1 MHNYFNMILENLGPV
16 FMSVH
21 NYSTMSQLGIEIVC
35 ALIAYVLGSI
45 PSAIWVGRKFYGIDV
60 REHGSGNAGA
70 TNVFRVLGK
79 GPGTVV
85 LLMDIIKG
93 FLSVIMAYEMGCYFA
108 EMGWQSSQLTYFF
121 PVVFGVLSV
130 VGHMLPVFEKFKGG
144 KGVATLFGVI
154 IALDPR
160 VAGMALLVFVVVNI
174 ITGYVSVGS
183 LMAGLSI
190 PLLFLQGFDYRDSS
204 IVVFS
209 ISVGL
214 LIIYTHRKNIKRLI
228 AGEETKSR
236 LLAKKS
242 K

>member
-1 MHNYFNMILENLGPV
+1 MLLESLGR
-16 FMSVH
+16 
-21 NYSTMSQLGIEIVC
+21 TGIEVIC
-35 ALIAYVLGSI
+35 ALLAYLMGSI
-45 PSAIWVGRKFYGIDV
+45 PSAIWVGRRFYGIDV

-93 FLSVIMAYEMGCYFA
+93 FLSVLLAYEMGRYFA
-108 EMGWQSSQLTYFF
+108 EIGWQSAQMTFFF

-130 VGHMLPVFEKFKGG
+130 VGHMLPIFAKFKGG

-160 VAGMALLVFVVVNI
+160 VAGLGLLIFVLVNV

-190 PLLFLQGFDYRDSS
+190 PFWFLQVFEYRGDPS

-209 ISVGL
+209 VSVGI
-214 LIIYTHRKNIKRLI
+214 LIVYTHRKNIKRLM

-236 LLAKKS
+236 ILVKRQK
-242 K
+242 

>member
-1 MHNYFNMILENLGPV
+1 MW
-16 FMSVH
+16 
-21 NYSTMSQLGIEIVC
+21 IEIVC
-35 ALIAYVLGSI
+35 ALMAYLIGSI

-93 FLSVIMAYEMGCYFA
+93 FLSVMLAYQMGYYFA
-108 EMGWQSSQLTYFF
+108 EQGTQSSQMTGFF
-121 PVVFGVLSV
+121 PVAFGVLSV
-130 VGHMLPVFEKFKGG
+130 VGHMLPIFAKFKGG

-160 VAGMALLVFVVVNI
+160 VAGLALLVFVVVNI
-174 ITGYVSVGS
+174 VTGYVSVGS

-190 PLLFLQGFDYRDSS
+190 PVLFLQVFGYRDVSL
-204 IVVFS
+204 VVFS
-209 ISVGL
+209 VSVGI
-214 LIIYTHRKNIKRLI
+214 LIVYTHRKNIRRLM

-236 LLAKKS
+236 ILVRKQK
-242 K
+242 

>member
-1 MHNYFNMILENLGPV
+1 MW
-16 FMSVH
+16 
-21 NYSTMSQLGIEIVC
+21 IEIVC
-35 ALIAYVLGSI
+35 ALMAYLIGSI
-45 PSAIWVGRKFYGIDV
+45 PSSIWVGRKFYGIDV

-93 FLSVIMAYEMGCYFA
+93 FLSVMLAYQMGYYFA
-108 EMGWQSSQLTYFF
+108 EQGTQSSQMTGFF
-121 PVVFGVLSV
+121 PVAFGVLSV
-130 VGHMLPVFEKFKGG
+130 VGHMLPIFAKFKGG

-160 VAGMALLVFVVVNI
+160 VAGLALLVFVVVNI
-174 ITGYVSVGS
+174 VTGYVSVGS

-190 PLLFLQGFDYRDSS
+190 PVLFLQVFGYRDVSL
-204 IVVFS
+204 IVFS
-209 ISVGL
+209 VSVGI
-214 LIIYTHRKNIKRLI
+214 LIVYTHRKNIRRLM

-236 LLAKKS
+236 ILVRKQK
-242 K
+242 

>member
-1 MHNYFNMILENLGPV
+1 MAY
-16 FMSVH
+16 
-21 NYSTMSQLGIEIVC
+21 
-35 ALIAYVLGSI
+35 LIGSI
-45 PSAIWVGRKFYGIDV
+45 PSAIWVGRKFYAIDV

-93 FLSVIMAYEMGCYFA
+93 FLSVILAYQMGYYFA
-108 EMGWQSSQLTYFF
+108 EPGTQSSQMTGFF
-121 PVVFGVLSV
+121 PVAFGVLSV
-130 VGHMLPVFEKFKGG
+130 VGHMLPIFAKFKGG

-160 VAGMALLVFVVVNI
+160 VAGLALLVFVVVNI
-174 ITGYVSVGS
+174 VTGYVSVGS

-190 PLLFLQGFDYRDSS
+190 PVLFLQVFGYRDVSL
-204 IVVFS
+204 IVFS
-209 ISVGL
+209 VSVGI
-214 LIIYTHRKNIKRLI
+214 LIVYTHRKNIRRLM

-236 LLAKKS
+236 ILVRKQK
-242 K
+242 

>member
-1 MHNYFNMILENLGPV
+1 MLLEILGQ
-16 FMSVH
+16 S
-21 NYSTMSQLGIEIVC
+21 GIEIVGG
-35 ALIAYVLGSI
+35 LIAYLLGSV

-93 FLSVIMAYEMGCYFA
+93 FLSVILAYEMGRYFVGK
-108 EMGWQSSQLTYFF
+108 GWQSSEMTGFF

-130 VGHMLPVFEKFKGG
+130 VGHMLPIFAKFKGG

-160 VAGMALLVFVVVNI
+160 VAGLGLLIFVVVNI
-174 ITGYVSVGS
+174 LTGYVSVGS

-190 PLLFLQGFDYRDSS
+190 PFLFLQVFGYQGDPS

-209 ISVGL
+209 VSVGI
-214 LIIYTHRKNIKRLI
+214 LIVYTHRKNIKRLM

-236 LLAKKS
+236 LLAKKV

>member
-1 MHNYFNMILENLGPV
+1 MLLESLGR
-16 FMSVH
+16 
-21 NYSTMSQLGIEIVC
+21 TGIEVVC
-35 ALIAYVLGSI
+35 ALLAYLMGSI
-45 PSAIWVGRKFYGIDV
+45 PSAIWVGRRFYGIDV

-93 FLSVIMAYEMGCYFA
+93 FLSVLLAYEMGRYFA
-108 EMGWQSSQLTYFF
+108 EIGWQSAQMTFFF

-130 VGHMLPVFEKFKGG
+130 VGHMLPIFAKFKGG

-160 VAGMALLVFVVVNI
+160 VAGLGLLIFVLVNV

-190 PLLFLQGFDYRDSS
+190 PFWFLQVFEYRGDPS

-209 ISVGL
+209 VSVGI
-214 LIIYTHRKNIKRLI
+214 LIVYTHRKNIKRLM

-236 LLAKKS
+236 ILVKRQK
-242 K
+242 

>member
-1 MHNYFNMILENLGPV
+1 MAY
-16 FMSVH
+16 
-21 NYSTMSQLGIEIVC
+21 
-35 ALIAYVLGSI
+35 LIGSI

-85 LLMDIIKG
+85 LLMDIVKG
-93 FLSVIMAYEMGCYFA
+93 FLSVILAYQMGYYFA
-108 EMGWQSSQLTYFF
+108 EAGAQSSQMTGFF
-121 PVVFGVLSV
+121 PVAFGVLSV
-130 VGHMLPVFEKFKGG
+130 VGHMLPIFAKFKGG

-160 VAGMALLVFVVVNI
+160 VAGLALLVFVVVNI
-174 ITGYVSVGS
+174 VTGYVSVGS

-190 PLLFLQGFDYRDSS
+190 PVLFLQVFGYRDVSL
-204 IVVFS
+204 IVFS
-209 ISVGL
+209 VSVGI
-214 LIIYTHRKNIKRLI
+214 LIVYTHRKNIRRLM

-236 LLAKKS
+236 ILVRKQK
-242 K
+242 

>member
-1 MHNYFNMILENLGPV
+1 MW
-16 FMSVH
+16 
-21 NYSTMSQLGIEIVC
+21 IEIVC
-35 ALIAYVLGSI
+35 ALMAYLIGSI
-45 PSAIWVGRKFYGIDV
+45 PSAIWVGRKFYAIDV

-93 FLSVIMAYEMGCYFA
+93 FLSVMLAYQMGYYFA
-108 EMGWQSSQLTYFF
+108 EQGTQSSQMTGFF
-121 PVVFGVLSV
+121 PVAFGVLSV
-130 VGHMLPVFEKFKGG
+130 VGHMLPIFAKFKGG

-160 VAGMALLVFVVVNI
+160 VAGLALLVFVVVNI
-174 ITGYVSVGS
+174 VTGYVSVGS

-190 PLLFLQGFDYRDSS
+190 PVLFLQVFGYRDVSL
-204 IVVFS
+204 IVFS
-209 ISVGL
+209 VSVGI
-214 LIIYTHRKNIKRLI
+214 LIVYTHRKNIRRLM

-236 LLAKKS
+236 ILVRKQK
-242 K
+242 

>member
-1 MHNYFNMILENLGPV
+1 MLLESLGK
-16 FMSVH
+16 S
-21 NYSTMSQLGIEIVC
+21 GIEIIC
-35 ALIAYVLGSI
+35 ALMAYLLGSI

-85 LLMDIIKG
+85 LLMDIVKG
-93 FLSVIMAYEMGCYFA
+93 YLAVVLAYMMEHHLYLEGIPNA
-108 EMGWQSSQLTYFF
+108 SNSWFF

-130 VGHMLPVFEKFKGG
+130 IGHMLPVFAKFEGG
-144 KGVATLFGVI
+144 KGVATLFGII

-160 VAGMALLVFVVVNI
+160 VAGLALLVFVLVNI
-174 ITGYVSVGS
+174 VTGYVSVGS

-190 PLLFLQGFDYRDSS
+190 PVLFLQVFGYRDMS
-204 IVVFS
+204 IVVFGV
-209 ISVGL
+209 SVGV
-214 LIIYTHRKNIKRLI
+214 LIVYTHRKNIKRLL

-236 LLAKKS
+236 ILVKKQ

>member
-1 MHNYFNMILENLGPV
+1 MW
-16 FMSVH
+16 
-21 NYSTMSQLGIEIVC
+21 IEIVC
-35 ALIAYVLGSI
+35 ALMAYLIGSI

-93 FLSVIMAYEMGCYFA
+93 FLSVMLAYQMGYYFA
-108 EMGWQSSQLTYFF
+108 EQGTQSSQMTGFF
-121 PVVFGVLSV
+121 PVAFGVLSV
-130 VGHMLPVFEKFKGG
+130 VGHMLPIFAKFKGG

-160 VAGMALLVFVVVNI
+160 VAGLGLLVFVVVNI
-174 ITGYVSVGS
+174 VTGYVSVGS

-190 PLLFLQGFDYRDSS
+190 PVLFLQVFGYRDVSL
-204 IVVFS
+204 VVFS
-209 ISVGL
+209 VSVGI
-214 LIIYTHRKNIKRLI
+214 LIVYTHRKNIRRLM

-236 LLAKKS
+236 ILVRKQK
-242 K
+242 

>member
-1 MHNYFNMILENLGPV
+1 MAY
-16 FMSVH
+16 
-21 NYSTMSQLGIEIVC
+21 
-35 ALIAYVLGSI
+35 LIGSI

-93 FLSVIMAYEMGCYFA
+93 FLSVILAYQMGYYFA
-108 EMGWQSSQLTYFF
+108 EQGTQSSQMTGFF
-121 PVVFGVLSV
+121 PVAFGVLSV
-130 VGHMLPVFEKFKGG
+130 VGHMLPIFAKFKGG

-160 VAGMALLVFVVVNI
+160 VAGLALLVFVVVNI
-174 ITGYVSVGS
+174 VTGYVSVGS

-190 PLLFLQGFDYRDSS
+190 PVLFLQVFGYRDVSL
-204 IVVFS
+204 IVFS
-209 ISVGL
+209 VSVGI
-214 LIIYTHRKNIKRLI
+214 LIVYTHRKNIRRLM

-236 LLAKKS
+236 ILVRKQK
-242 K
+242 

>member
-1 MHNYFNMILENLGPV
+1 ME
-16 FMSVH
+16 
-21 NYSTMSQLGIEIVC
+21 
-35 ALIAYVLGSI
+35 
-45 PSAIWVGRKFYGIDV
+45 
-60 REHGSGNAGA
+60 
-70 TNVFRVLGK
+70 
-79 GPGTVV
+79 
-85 LLMDIIKG
+85 IIKG
-93 FLSVIMAYEMGCYFA
+93 FVSVIVAYEMCRYFVGK
-108 EMGWQSSQLTYFF
+108 GWQSSQVTGFF

-190 PLLFLQGFDYRDSS
+190 PVLFLQVFGYRDMS
-204 IVVFS
+204 IVVFGV
-209 ISVGL
+209 SVGV
-214 LIIYTHRKNIKRLI
+214 LIVYTHRKNIKRLM

-236 LLAKKS
+236 ILVKKQ

>member
-1 MHNYFNMILENLGPV
+1 MLLESLGK
-16 FMSVH
+16 S
-21 NYSTMSQLGIEIVC
+21 GIEIIC
-35 ALIAYVLGSI
+35 AFLAYLLGSI

-85 LLMDIIKG
+85 LLMDIVKG
-93 FLSVIMAYEMGCYFA
+93 YLAVVLAYMMEKHLYSEEISNA
-108 EMGWQSSQLTYFF
+108 SNSWFF

-130 VGHMLPVFEKFKGG
+130 IGHMLPVFAKFKGG
-144 KGVATLFGVI
+144 KGVATLFGII

-160 VAGMALLVFVVVNI
+160 VAGLALLVFVLVNI
-174 ITGYVSVGS
+174 VTGYVSVGS

-190 PLLFLQGFDYRDSS
+190 PVLFLQVFGYRDMS
-204 IVVFS
+204 IVVFGV
-209 ISVGL
+209 SVGV
-214 LIIYTHRKNIKRLI
+214 LIVYTHRKNIKRLL

-236 LLAKKS
+236 ILVKKQ

>member
-1 MHNYFNMILENLGPV
+1 MLLESLGK
-16 FMSVH
+16 S
-21 NYSTMSQLGIEIVC
+21 GIEIIC
-35 ALIAYVLGSI
+35 ALMAYLLGSI

-85 LLMDIIKG
+85 LLMDIVKG
-93 FLSVIMAYEMGCYFA
+93 YLAVVLAYMMEKHLYSEEISNA
-108 EMGWQSSQLTYFF
+108 SNSWFF
-121 PVVFGVLSV
+121 PVFFGVLSV
-130 VGHMLPVFEKFKGG
+130 IGHMLPVFAKFKGG
-144 KGVATLFGVI
+144 KGVATFFGII

-160 VAGMALLVFVVVNI
+160 VAGLALLVFVLVNI
-174 ITGYVSVGS
+174 VTGYVSVGS

-190 PLLFLQGFDYRDSS
+190 PVLFLQVFGYRDMS
-204 IVVFS
+204 IVVFGV
-209 ISVGL
+209 SVGV
-214 LIIYTHRKNIKRLI
+214 LIVYTHRKNIKRLM

-236 LLAKKS
+236 ILVKKQ

>member
-1 MHNYFNMILENLGPV
+1 MAY
-16 FMSVH
+16 
-21 NYSTMSQLGIEIVC
+21 
-35 ALIAYVLGSI
+35 LIGSI

-93 FLSVIMAYEMGCYFA
+93 FLSVMLAYQMGYYFA
-108 EMGWQSSQLTYFF
+108 EQGTQSSQMTGFF
-121 PVVFGVLSV
+121 PVAFGVLSV
-130 VGHMLPVFEKFKGG
+130 VGHMLPIFAKFKGG

-160 VAGMALLVFVVVNI
+160 VAGLGLLVFVVVNI
-174 ITGYVSVGS
+174 VTGYVSVGS

-190 PLLFLQGFDYRDSS
+190 PVLFLQVFGYRDVSL
-204 IVVFS
+204 IVFS
-209 ISVGL
+209 VSVGIL
-214 LIIYTHRKNIKRLI
+214 VVYTHRKNIRRLM

-236 LLAKKS
+236 ILVRKQK
-242 K
+242 

>member
-1 MHNYFNMILENLGPV
+1 MW
-16 FMSVH
+16 
-21 NYSTMSQLGIEIVC
+21 IEIVC
-35 ALIAYVLGSI
+35 ALMAYLIGSI

-93 FLSVIMAYEMGCYFA
+93 FLSVMLAYQMGYYFA
-108 EMGWQSSQLTYFF
+108 EQGMQSSQMTGFF
-121 PVVFGVLSV
+121 PVAFGVLSV
-130 VGHMLPVFEKFKGG
+130 VGHMLPIFAKFKGG

-160 VAGMALLVFVVVNI
+160 VAGLGLLVFVIVNI

-190 PLLFLQGFDYRDSS
+190 PVLFLQVFGYRDVSL
-204 IVVFS
+204 VVFS
-209 ISVGL
+209 VSVGI
-214 LIIYTHRKNIKRLI
+214 LIVYTHRKNIRRLM

-236 LLAKKS
+236 ILVRKQK
-242 K
+242 

>member
-1 MHNYFNMILENLGPV
+1 MAY
-16 FMSVH
+16 
-21 NYSTMSQLGIEIVC
+21 
-35 ALIAYVLGSI
+35 LIGSI

-93 FLSVIMAYEMGCYFA
+93 FLSVMLAYQMGYYFA
-108 EMGWQSSQLTYFF
+108 EQGTQSSQMTGFF
-121 PVVFGVLSV
+121 PVAFGVLSV
-130 VGHMLPVFEKFKGG
+130 VGHMLPIFAKFKGG

-154 IALDPR
+154 IALDPS
-160 VAGMALLVFVVVNI
+160 VAGLALLVFVVVNI
-174 ITGYVSVGS
+174 VTGYVSVGS

-190 PLLFLQGFDYRDSS
+190 PVLFLQVFGYRDVSL
-204 IVVFS
+204 IVFS
-209 ISVGL
+209 VSVGI
-214 LIIYTHRKNIKRLI
+214 LIVYTHRKNIRRLM

-236 LLAKKS
+236 ILVRKQK
-242 K
+242 

>member
-1 MHNYFNMILENLGPV
+1 MAY
-16 FMSVH
+16 
-21 NYSTMSQLGIEIVC
+21 
-35 ALIAYVLGSI
+35 LIGSI

-93 FLSVIMAYEMGCYFA
+93 FLSVILAYQMGYYFA
-108 EMGWQSSQLTYFF
+108 EAGTHSSQMTGFF

-130 VGHMLPVFEKFKGG
+130 VGHMLPIFAKFKGG

-160 VAGMALLVFVVVNI
+160 VAGLALLVFVVVNI
-174 ITGYVSVGS
+174 VTGYVSVGS

-190 PLLFLQGFDYRDSS
+190 PVLFLQVFGYRDVSL
-204 IVVFS
+204 IVFS
-209 ISVGL
+209 VSVGI
-214 LIIYTHRKNIKRLI
+214 LIVYTHRKNIRRLM

-236 LLAKKS
+236 ILVRKQK
-242 K
+242 

>member
-1 MHNYFNMILENLGPV
+1 MLLESLGK
-16 FMSVH
+16 S
-21 NYSTMSQLGIEIVC
+21 GIEIIC
-35 ALIAYVLGSI
+35 ALMAYLLGSI

-85 LLMDIIKG
+85 LLMDIVKG
-93 FLSVIMAYEMGCYFA
+93 YLAVVLAYMMEHHLYSEGIPNA
-108 EMGWQSSQLTYFF
+108 SNSWFF

-130 VGHMLPVFEKFKGG
+130 IGHMLPVFAKFKGG
-144 KGVATLFGVI
+144 KGVATLFGII

-160 VAGMALLVFVVVNI
+160 VAGLALLVFVLVNI
-174 ITGYVSVGS
+174 VTGYVSVGS

-190 PLLFLQGFDYRDSS
+190 PVLFLQVFGYRDMS
-204 IVVFS
+204 IVVFGV
-209 ISVGL
+209 SVGV
-214 LIIYTHRKNIKRLI
+214 LIVYTHRKNIKRLM

-236 LLAKKS
+236 ILVKKQ

>member
-1 MHNYFNMILENLGPV
+1 MLLEILGQ
-16 FMSVH
+16 S
-21 NYSTMSQLGIEIVC
+21 GIEIVC
-35 ALIAYVLGSI
+35 GLIAYLLGSI
-45 PSAIWVGRKFYGIDV
+45 LSAIWVGRKFYGIDV

-93 FLSVIMAYEMGCYFA
+93 FLSVLLAYEMCRYFVGK
-108 EMGWQSSQLTYFF
+108 GWQSSEFTGFF

-130 VGHMLPVFEKFKGG
+130 VGHMLPIFAKFKGG

-154 IALDPR
+154 IALEPR
-160 VAGMALLVFVVVNI
+160 VAGLGLLIFVVVNI
-174 ITGYVSVGS
+174 LTGYVSVGS

-190 PLLFLQGFDYRDSS
+190 PFLFLQVFGYQGDPS

-209 ISVGL
+209 VSVGI
-214 LIIYTHRKNIKRLI
+214 LIVYTHRKNIKRLM

-236 LLAKKS
+236 LLAKKV

>member
-1 MHNYFNMILENLGPV
+1 MAY
-16 FMSVH
+16 
-21 NYSTMSQLGIEIVC
+21 
-35 ALIAYVLGSI
+35 LIGSI
-45 PSAIWVGRKFYGIDV
+45 PSAIWVGRKFYAIDV

-93 FLSVIMAYEMGCYFA
+93 FLSVILAYQMGYYFA
-108 EMGWQSSQLTYFF
+108 EQGTQSSQMTGFF
-121 PVVFGVLSV
+121 PVAFGVLSV
-130 VGHMLPVFEKFKGG
+130 VGHMLPIFAKFKGG

-160 VAGMALLVFVVVNI
+160 VAGLALLVFVVVNI
-174 ITGYVSVGS
+174 VTGYVSVGS

-190 PLLFLQGFDYRDSS
+190 PVLFLQVFGYRDVSL
-204 IVVFS
+204 IVFS
-209 ISVGL
+209 VSVGI
-214 LIIYTHRKNIKRLI
+214 LIVYTHRKNIRRLM

-236 LLAKKS
+236 ILVRKQK
-242 K
+242 

>member
-1 MHNYFNMILENLGPV
+1 MLLESLGK
-16 FMSVH
+16 S
-21 NYSTMSQLGIEIVC
+21 GIEIIC
-35 ALIAYVLGSI
+35 ALMAYLLGSI

-85 LLMDIIKG
+85 LLMDILKG
-93 FLSVIMAYEMGCYFA
+93 YLAVVLAYMMENHLYSEEIPNA
-108 EMGWQSSQLTYFF
+108 SNSWFF

-130 VGHMLPVFEKFKGG
+130 VGHMLPVFAKFKGG
-144 KGVATLFGVI
+144 KGVATLFGII

-160 VAGMALLVFVVVNI
+160 VAGLALLVFVLVNVV
-174 ITGYVSVGS
+174 TGYVSVGS

-190 PLLFLQGFDYRDSS
+190 PVLFLQVFGNRDMS
-204 IVVFS
+204 IVVFGV
-209 ISVGL
+209 SVGV
-214 LIIYTHRKNIKRLI
+214 LIVYTHRKNIKRLM

-236 LLAKKS
+236 ILVKKQ

>member
-1 MHNYFNMILENLGPV
+1 MLLESLGK
-16 FMSVH
+16 S
-21 NYSTMSQLGIEIVC
+21 GIEIIC
-35 ALIAYVLGSI
+35 ALMAYLLGSI

-85 LLMDIIKG
+85 LLMDIVKG
-93 FLSVIMAYEMGCYFA
+93 YLAVVLAYMMEKHLYSEGIPNA
-108 EMGWQSSQLTYFF
+108 SNSWFF

-130 VGHMLPVFEKFKGG
+130 IGHILPVFAKFKGG
-144 KGVATLFGVI
+144 KGVATLFGII

-160 VAGMALLVFVVVNI
+160 VAGLALLVFVLVNI
-174 ITGYVSVGS
+174 VTGYVSVGS

-190 PLLFLQGFDYRDSS
+190 PVLFLQVFGYRDMS
-204 IVVFS
+204 IVVFGV
-209 ISVGL
+209 SVGV
-214 LIIYTHRKNIKRLI
+214 LIVYTHRKNIKRLM

-236 LLAKKS
+236 ILVKKQ

>member
-1 MHNYFNMILENLGPV
+1 MW
-16 FMSVH
+16 
-21 NYSTMSQLGIEIVC
+21 IEIVC
-35 ALIAYVLGSI
+35 ALMAYLIGSI

-93 FLSVIMAYEMGCYFA
+93 FLSVMLAYQMGYYFA
-108 EMGWQSSQLTYFF
+108 EQGTQSSQMTGFF
-121 PVVFGVLSV
+121 PVAFGVLSV
-130 VGHMLPVFEKFKGG
+130 VGHMLPIFAKFKGG

-154 IALDPR
+154 IALNPR
-160 VAGMALLVFVVVNI
+160 VAGLALLVFVVVNI
-174 ITGYVSVGS
+174 VTGYVSVGS

-190 PLLFLQGFDYRDSS
+190 PVLFLQVFGYRDVSL
-204 IVVFS
+204 IVFS
-209 ISVGL
+209 VSVGI
-214 LIIYTHRKNIKRLI
+214 LIVYTHRKNIRRLM

-236 LLAKKS
+236 ILVRKQK
-242 K
+242 

>member
-1 MHNYFNMILENLGPV
+1 MLLESL
-16 FMSVH
+16 SK
-21 NYSTMSQLGIEIVC
+21 SGIEIIC
-35 ALIAYVLGSI
+35 ALMAYLLGSI

-85 LLMDIIKG
+85 LLMDIVKG
-93 FLSVIMAYEMGCYFA
+93 YLAVVLAYMMEKHLYSEEISNA
-108 EMGWQSSQLTYFF
+108 SNSWFF

-130 VGHMLPVFEKFKGG
+130 IGHMLPVFAKFKGG
-144 KGVATLFGVI
+144 KGVATLFGII

-160 VAGMALLVFVVVNI
+160 VAGLALLVFVLVNI
-174 ITGYVSVGS
+174 VTGYVSVGS

-190 PLLFLQGFDYRDSS
+190 PVLFLQVFGYRDMS
-204 IVVFS
+204 IVVFGV
-209 ISVGL
+209 SVGV
-214 LIIYTHRKNIKRLI
+214 LIVYTHRKNIKRLL

-236 LLAKKS
+236 ILVKKQ

>member
-1 MHNYFNMILENLGPV
+1 MAY
-16 FMSVH
+16 
-21 NYSTMSQLGIEIVC
+21 
-35 ALIAYVLGSI
+35 LIGSI

-93 FLSVIMAYEMGCYFA
+93 FLAVMLAYQMGYYFA
-108 EMGWQSSQLTYFF
+108 EQGTQSSQMTGFF
-121 PVVFGVLSV
+121 PVAFGVLSV
-130 VGHMLPVFEKFKGG
+130 VGHMLPIFAKFKGG

-160 VAGMALLVFVVVNI
+160 VAGLALLVFVVVNI
-174 ITGYVSVGS
+174 VTGYVSVGS

-190 PLLFLQGFDYRDSS
+190 PVLFLQVFGYRDVSL
-204 IVVFS
+204 IVFS
-209 ISVGL
+209 VSVGI
-214 LIIYTHRKNIKRLI
+214 LIVYTHRKNIRRLM

-236 LLAKKS
+236 ILVRKQK
-242 K
+242 

>member
-1 MHNYFNMILENLGPV
+1 MLLESLGK
-16 FMSVH
+16 S
-21 NYSTMSQLGIEIVC
+21 GIEIIC
-35 ALIAYVLGSI
+35 ALMAYLLGSI

-85 LLMDIIKG
+85 LLMDIVKG
-93 FLSVIMAYEMGCYFA
+93 YLAVVLAYMMEKHLYSEEILNA
-108 EMGWQSSQLTYFF
+108 SNSWFF

-130 VGHMLPVFEKFKGG
+130 IGHMLPVFAKFKGG
-144 KGVATLFGVI
+144 KGVATLFGII

-160 VAGMALLVFVVVNI
+160 VAGLALLVFVLVNI
-174 ITGYVSVGS
+174 VTGYVSVGS

-190 PLLFLQGFDYRDSS
+190 PVLFLQVFGYRDIS
-204 IVVFS
+204 IVVFGV
-209 ISVGL
+209 SVGV
-214 LIIYTHRKNIKRLI
+214 LIVYTHRKNIKRLL

-236 LLAKKS
+236 ILVKKQ

>member
-1 MHNYFNMILENLGPV
+1 MW
-16 FMSVH
+16 
-21 NYSTMSQLGIEIVC
+21 IEIVC
-35 ALIAYVLGSI
+35 ALMAYLIGSI

-93 FLSVIMAYEMGCYFA
+93 FLSVILAYQMGYYFA
-108 EMGWQSSQLTYFF
+108 EAGTQSSQMIGFF
-121 PVVFGVLSV
+121 PVAFGVLSV
-130 VGHMLPVFEKFKGG
+130 VGHMLPIFAKFKGG

-160 VAGMALLVFVVVNI
+160 VAGLALLVFVVVNI
-174 ITGYVSVGS
+174 VTGYVSVGS

-190 PLLFLQGFDYRDSS
+190 PVLFLQVFGYRDVSL
-204 IVVFS
+204 IVFS
-209 ISVGL
+209 VSVGI
-214 LIIYTHRKNIKRLI
+214 LIVYTHRKNIRRLM

-236 LLAKKS
+236 ILVRKQK
-242 K
+242 

>member
-1 MHNYFNMILENLGPV
+1 MLLESLGK
-16 FMSVH
+16 S
-21 NYSTMSQLGIEIVC
+21 GIEIIC
-35 ALIAYVLGSI
+35 ALMAYLLGSI

-85 LLMDIIKG
+85 LLMDIVKG
-93 FLSVIMAYEMGCYFA
+93 YLAVVLAYMMEKHLYSEEIPNA
-108 EMGWQSSQLTYFF
+108 SNSWFF

-130 VGHMLPVFEKFKGG
+130 IGHMLPVFAKFKGG
-144 KGVATLFGVI
+144 KGVATLFGII

-160 VAGMALLVFVVVNI
+160 VAGLALLVFVLVNI
-174 ITGYVSVGS
+174 VTGYVSVGS

-190 PLLFLQGFDYRDSS
+190 PVLFLQVFGYRDMS
-204 IVVFS
+204 IVVFGV
-209 ISVGL
+209 SVGV
-214 LIIYTHRKNIKRLI
+214 LIVYTHRKNIKRLM

-236 LLAKKS
+236 ILVKKQ

>member
-1 MHNYFNMILENLGPV
+1 MW
-16 FMSVH
+16 
-21 NYSTMSQLGIEIVC
+21 IEIVC
-35 ALIAYVLGSI
+35 ALMAYLIGSI

-85 LLMDIIKG
+85 LLMDIVKG
-93 FLSVIMAYEMGCYFA
+93 FLSVILAYQMGYYFA
-108 EMGWQSSQLTYFF
+108 EQGTQSSQMTGFF
-121 PVVFGVLSV
+121 PVAFGVLSV
-130 VGHMLPVFEKFKGG
+130 VGHMLPIFAKFKGG

-160 VAGMALLVFVVVNI
+160 VAGLALLVFVVVNI
-174 ITGYVSVGS
+174 VTGYVSVGS

-190 PLLFLQGFDYRDSS
+190 PVLFLQVFGYRDVSL
-204 IVVFS
+204 IVFS
-209 ISVGL
+209 VSVGI
-214 LIIYTHRKNIKRLI
+214 LIVYTHRKNIRRLM

-236 LLAKKS
+236 ILVRKQK
-242 K
+242 

>member
-1 MHNYFNMILENLGPV
+1 MW
-16 FMSVH
+16 
-21 NYSTMSQLGIEIVC
+21 IEIVC
-35 ALIAYVLGSI
+35 ALMAYLIGSI

-93 FLSVIMAYEMGCYFA
+93 FLSVMLAYQMGYYFA
-108 EMGWQSSQLTYFF
+108 EQGTQSSQMTGFF
-121 PVVFGVLSV
+121 PVAFGVLSV
-130 VGHMLPVFEKFKGG
+130 VGHMLPIFAKFKGG

-160 VAGMALLVFVVVNI
+160 VAGLALLVFVVVNI
-174 ITGYVSVGS
+174 VTGYVSVGS

-190 PLLFLQGFDYRDSS
+190 PVLFLQVFGYRDVSL
-204 IVVFS
+204 IVFS
-209 ISVGL
+209 VSVGI
-214 LIIYTHRKNIKRLI
+214 LIVYMHRKNIRRLM

-236 LLAKKS
+236 ILVRKQK
-242 K
+242 

>member
-1 MHNYFNMILENLGPV
+1 MLLESLGK
-16 FMSVH
+16 S
-21 NYSTMSQLGIEIVC
+21 GIEIIC
-35 ALIAYVLGSI
+35 ALMAYLLGSI

-85 LLMDIIKG
+85 LLMDIVKG
-93 FLSVIMAYEMGCYFA
+93 YLAVVLAYMMEKHLYSEEISNA
-108 EMGWQSSQLTYFF
+108 SNSWFF

-130 VGHMLPVFEKFKGG
+130 IGHMLPVFAKFKGG
-144 KGVATLFGVI
+144 KGVATLFGII

-160 VAGMALLVFVVVNI
+160 VAGLALLVFVLVNI
-174 ITGYVSVGS
+174 VTGYVSVGS

-190 PLLFLQGFDYRDSS
+190 PVLFLQVFGYRDMS
-204 IVVFS
+204 IVVFGV
-209 ISVGL
+209 SVGV
-214 LIIYTHRKNIKRLI
+214 LIVYTHRKNIKRLL

-236 LLAKKS
+236 ILVKKQ